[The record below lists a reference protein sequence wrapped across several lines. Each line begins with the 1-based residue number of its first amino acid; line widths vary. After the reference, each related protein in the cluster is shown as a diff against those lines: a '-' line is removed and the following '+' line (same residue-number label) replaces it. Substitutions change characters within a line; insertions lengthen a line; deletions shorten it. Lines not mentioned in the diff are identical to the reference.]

1 MIYMT
6 QGCGLSHSEA
16 RYYYRRLRAENS
28 IFIEF
33 VSAVRSGA
41 YPEIGMLT
49 IEGFT
54 AQGLADAHGF
64 NMLQAYD
71 ALLTL
76 KEDPSNAG
84 KFGGAA
90 GQDSV
95 PGGSDDVDTT
105 EKKGLF
111 GKLFKK

>member
-1 MIYMT
+1 
-6 QGCGLSHSEA
+6 
-16 RYYYRRLRAENS
+16 
-28 IFIEF
+28 
-33 VSAVRSGA
+33 
-41 YPEIGMLT
+41 MLT

-111 GKLFKK
+111 GKLFKKYEKILLENPPFLCIIVRVRNQNM